1 MSGPKVVRIVTRE
14 EHEAICRGM
23 LARIDAA
30 LEQWAEA
37 GRRND
42 CLDQPA
48 VEAARRRR
56 DALAALA
63 PQGRFAEMQ
72 AQAPA
77 EESFL
82 RSDMRFRLEKA
93 AAAKAAAHTHARR
106 RSEAA
111 AALIRTA
118 AAAGVVL
125 PDGLM
130 RGLEQGEE
138 AALSEGFRALAV
150 NRPTSQQKSTLAEQL
165 RPGEQAMSFS
175 DWLAAQPA
183 APTDPDVERIEARLE
198 ELEALGQVGAVEP
211 LRKRLNEASGVPSPR
226 RGLILDGLE
235 VESGR
240 VLAEARKTAD
250 LLSSLRL
257 LLAEMAQAGLPVAA
271 FSVSED
277 AAVGLHDIQARLGA
291 AEAALARHQA
301 DEAAS
306 ARRAAV
312 MKGLAGLGYEVREGM
327 TTTFA
332 ASGRLVV
339 ADAAR
344 PGYGVEVSGAA
355 DGRQFQMRPVAFAA
369 PGDPTDAS
377 RDRDA
382 ETIWCGQV
390 TALSKSLADAGD
402 GLEVVRSLPIGATPL
417 KRVVAPDQA
426 IGDQAE
432 IGRGRERSLP
442 RT

>member
-42 CLDQPA
+42 FLDAPA

-63 PQGRFAEMQ
+63 AQGRFAEMQ
-72 AQAPA
+72 VQAPA

-93 AAAKAAAHTHARR
+93 AAAKAAARTHARR
-106 RSEAA
+106 RSEAGV
-111 AALIRTA
+111 ALIRAA

-125 PDGLM
+125 PDGVM
-130 RGLEQGEE
+130 SGLEQGEE
-138 AALSEGFRALAV
+138 AALAEGFRALAA
-150 NRPTSQQKSTLAEQL
+150 NRPTSHPKSTLAEQL
-165 RPGEQAMSFS
+165 RPGERTLSFS

-183 APTDPDVERIEARLE
+183 APTDPDIDRIEARLE
-198 ELEALGQVGAVEP
+198 ELVALGEVVAIEP
-211 LRKRLNEASGVPSPR
+211 LRKRLTEASGAPSSR
-226 RGLILDGLE
+226 RGLLLDGLE

-240 VLAEARKTAD
+240 VLAEARKAAD
-250 LLSSLRL
+250 LMSALRV

-271 FSVSED
+271 FAVSED
-277 AAVGLHDIQARLGA
+277 AAPAIKDIQARLGA
-291 AEAALARHQA
+291 AEAALARHRG

-339 ADAAR
+339 ADASR

-355 DGRQFQMRPVAFAA
+355 DGRQFQMRPVAFTA
-369 PGDPTDAS
+369 PGERADTS

-382 ETIWCGQV
+382 ETTWCGQV
-390 TALSKSLADAGD
+390 SELSKTLAASG
-402 GLEVVRSLPIGATPL
+402 GGMEIVRALPIGATPL
-417 KRVVAPDQA
+417 KRVANADYGSVEGTEAMVTK
-426 IGDQAE
+426 
-432 IGRGRERSLP
+432 ERSMP
-442 RT
+442 KP

>member
-30 LEQWAEA
+30 LEAWAEA

-42 CLDQPA
+42 SLDA
-48 VEAARRRR
+48 VTVEAARRRR

-63 PQGRFAEMQ
+63 ADGKFSEMQ

-93 AAAKAAAHTHARR
+93 AAAKVAARTNARR
-106 RSEAA
+106 RSEAV
-111 AALIRTA
+111 AALIRAA

-125 PDGLM
+125 PDGVM
-130 RGLEQGEE
+130 SGLERGEE
-138 AALSEGFRALAV
+138 AALAEGFRALAAK
-150 NRPTSQQKSTLAEQL
+150 RPTSQQKSTLADQL
-165 RPGEQAMSFS
+165 RPGEHALAFS

-183 APTDPDVERIEARLE
+183 APANPDIDRIEARLE
-198 ELEALGQVGAVEP
+198 ELGALGQVGAIEP
-211 LRKRLNEASGVPSPR
+211 LRERLNEASGAPSPR
-226 RGLILDGLE
+226 RGLLLDALE

-240 VLAEARKTAD
+240 VLAEARKAAD
-250 LLSSLRL
+250 LMSALRV

-271 FSVSED
+271 FAVSED
-277 AAVGLHDIQARLGA
+277 AAVAMQDIQARLEA
-291 AEAALARHQA
+291 AEAVLAKHRA
-301 DEAAS
+301 DEAGA

-355 DGRQFQMRPVAFAA
+355 DGRQFQMRPVAFTA
-369 PGDPTDAS
+369 PGAPADTA

-390 TALSKSLADAGD
+390 SELSKSLTASGS
-402 GLEVVRSLPIGATPL
+402 GIEIVRALPIGATPL
-417 KRVVAPDQA
+417 KRVSSAGHDAVED
-426 IGDQAE
+426 AE
-432 IGRGRERSLP
+432 ALVTMARSLTKP
-442 RT
+442 

>member
-42 CLDQPA
+42 CLDQPT

-56 DALAALA
+56 DTLAALTA
-63 PQGRFAEMQ
+63 QGRFAEMQ

-82 RSDMRFRLEKA
+82 RLDMRFRLEKA
-93 AAAKAAAHTHARR
+93 AAAKVAAHTHARR

-111 AALIRTA
+111 AALIRA
-118 AAAGVVL
+118 AAAASVIL
-125 PDGLM
+125 PDGVM
-130 RGLEQGEE
+130 RGLERGQE
-138 AALSEGFRALAV
+138 AALAEGFRALAAK
-150 NRPTSQQKSTLAEQL
+150 RPTSQLKSTLADQL
-165 RPGEQAMSFS
+165 RPGEHALSFS

-183 APTDPDVERIEARLE
+183 PPTDPDVERIEARLV
-198 ELEALGQVGAVEP
+198 ELGALGQVGAIEP
-211 LRKRLNEASGVPSPR
+211 LRKRLNEASGAPSPR
-226 RGLILDGLE
+226 RGLLLDGVE

-240 VLAEARKTAD
+240 VLTEARKAAD
-250 LLSSLRL
+250 LMSALQV
-257 LLAEMAQAGLPVAA
+257 LLAEMAQTGLPIASFAVSERTVAA
-271 FSVSED
+271 EE
-277 AAVGLHDIQARLGA
+277 IQERLGA
-291 AEAALARHQA
+291 AEGVLAKHRA
-301 DEAAS
+301 DEAAA

-312 MKGLAGLGYEVREGM
+312 MKGLASLGYEVREGM

-339 ADAAR
+339 ADTAR

-355 DGRQFQMRPVAFAA
+355 DGRQFQMRPVAFTA
-369 PGDPTDAS
+369 PGAPADIA

-382 ETIWCGQV
+382 ESIWCGQISD
-390 TALSKSLADAGD
+390 LSKSLTASGS
-402 GLEVVRSLPIGATPL
+402 GMEIVRALPIGATPL
-417 KRVVAPDQA
+417 KRVSSPDHGA
-426 IGDQAE
+426 VEDAE
-432 IGRGRERSLP
+432 AMVTMARSLTKP
-442 RT
+442 

>member
-30 LEQWAEA
+30 LEAWAEA
-37 GRRND
+37 GRRNE
-42 CLDQPA
+42 CLDA
-48 VEAARRRR
+48 ATVEAARRRR

-63 PQGRFAEMQ
+63 ADGKFAEMQ

-93 AAAKAAAHTHARR
+93 AAAKVAARTHARR
-106 RSEAA
+106 RTEAA
-111 AALIRTA
+111 AALIRA
-118 AAAGVVL
+118 AAAVGVVL
-125 PDGLM
+125 PDEVM
-130 RGLEQGEE
+130 SGLERGEE
-138 AALSEGFRALAV
+138 AALAEGFRALAAK
-150 NRPTSQQKSTLAEQL
+150 RPTSQQKSTLAEQL
-165 RPGEQAMSFS
+165 RPGEHALSFS

-198 ELEALGQVGAVEP
+198 ELGALGQVGAIES
-211 LRKRLNEASGVPSPR
+211 LRKRLNEASGAPSPR
-226 RGLILDGLE
+226 RGLLLDGLE

-240 VLAEARKTAD
+240 VLAEARKAAD
-250 LLSSLRL
+250 LMSALRV

-271 FSVSED
+271 FTVSEG
-277 AAVGLHDIQARLGA
+277 AVVAMQDIQARLGA
-291 AEAALARHQA
+291 AEAALARHRA

-369 PGDPTDAS
+369 PGEPADTS

-382 ETIWCGQV
+382 ETIWCGQASELSR
-390 TALSKSLADAGD
+390 ALAAG
-402 GLEVVRSLPIGATPL
+402 GGGMEIVRSLPVGATPL
-417 KRVVAPDQA
+417 KRVFATDRAVVDETEM
-426 IGDQAE
+426 GTV
-432 IGRGRERSLP
+432 RERSLP
-442 RT
+442 KP

>member
-1 MSGPKVVRIVTRE
+1 LSGPKVVRIVTRE

-42 CLDQPA
+42 CLDQPT
-48 VEAARRRR
+48 VDAARRRR
-56 DALAALA
+56 DALAALTA
-63 PQGRFAEMQ
+63 QGRFAEMQ

-93 AAAKAAAHTHARR
+93 AAAKVAARTHARR

-111 AALIRTA
+111 AALIRA
-118 AAAGVVL
+118 AAAASIVL
-125 PDGLM
+125 PDGVM
-130 RGLEQGEE
+130 RGLERDEE
-138 AALSEGFRALAV
+138 AALAEGFRVLAAK
-150 NRPTSQQKSTLAEQL
+150 RPTSQLKSTFADQL
-165 RPGEQAMSFS
+165 RLGEHALSFS
-175 DWLAAQPA
+175 DWLAAQSPP
-183 APTDPDVERIEARLE
+183 PTDPDVERIEARLV
-198 ELEALGQVGAVEP
+198 ELGALGQVGAIEP
-211 LRKRLNEASGVPSPR
+211 LRERLNEASGAPSPR
-226 RGLILDGLE
+226 RGLLLDGLE

-240 VLAEARKTAD
+240 ILAEARKAAD
-250 LLSSLRL
+250 LMSTLQV

-271 FSVSED
+271 FTVSEG
-277 AAVGLHDIQARLGA
+277 AVVAMQDIQARLGA
-291 AEAALARHQA
+291 AEAALARHRA

-369 PGDPTDAS
+369 PGEPADAS

-382 ETIWCGQV
+382 EAIWCGQ
-390 TALSKSLADAGD
+390 ASELSRVLAAAG
-402 GLEVVRSLPIGATPL
+402 GGMEIVRSLPVGATPL
-417 KRVVAPDQA
+417 KRVFATDQA
-426 IGDQAE
+426 VADETEMGTV
-432 IGRGRERSLP
+432 RERSLSKP
-442 RT
+442 